1 MAKAPSPTTT
11 SRSYTFNAVCKSGAQ
26 KSTTFTAGSY
36 NEARTKL
43 QEFIDN
49 N

>member
-1 MAKAPSPTTT
+1 MAKAPTTPVT
-11 SRSYTFNAVCKSGAQ
+11 RTYTFNAVCKSGTQ
-26 KSTTFTAGSY
+26 KSTTFTADSY
-36 NEARTKL
+36 REARTKL